1 MNIKTYISLMNT
13 KPRINIRSEA
23 NSCHHR
29 TGNREKMQE
38 KMSTN
43 RISHGFCQN
52 NEGFESNWWALGMG
66 RNFAPSL
73 MDCGSERWPI
83 SATWTHFHVY
93 MR

>member
-38 KMSTN
+38 KCL
-43 RISHGFCQN
+43 RIG
-52 NEGFESNWWALGMG
+52 
-66 RNFAPSL
+66 
-73 MDCGSERWPI
+73 
-83 SATWTHFHVY
+83 SATGFVKT
-93 MR
+93 MRVLSPTGEL